1 MKYSL
6 NYVIRTDR
14 INSKGLCPIY
24 LRYTYQRK
32 WKNLPIKYSINPENW
47 DKENLIVKR
56 RYSNYNFLKKRLSD
70 YESEVREK
78 LERFFLQ
85 NDSYPSVDN
94 ITDVLKNTKILKGN
108 KIEETL
114 KNLYQEFINHKRSK
128 SDRYNTIK
136 NYTSTWNK
144 WESFEK
150 GKTKR
155 GLKDIDEKTLND
167 FNIFLIN
174 NGLQRSSIEKYLK
187 IFKRFL
193 DYLFEYRELD
203 VPKSYKRFKIEG
215 DDDNKLYEVLS
226 IEEIEKLKSHVLY
239 SHFIQKEVEKI
250 DLSEREKLIGRIMVF
265 LCSTGLSYVDFDRLT
280 IHDLYVD
287 KESFKGKKKYLN
299 IKIDRK
305 KLNTSNLC
313 VIPIL
318 DNTIDLIIEMIGL
331 TYEFYDGSN
340 KEIELG
346 LKLNILDTLLRTLK
360 KGKFLKNYQ
369 PRLFPKILVQDFNRE
384 IKVVLSKI
392 GINDQ
397 VKVIKHIKGN
407 NVETFVPKSQLVSSH
422 TGRRTYITNCLLQG
436 IRPHI
441 LMKTTGHKKI
451 GTLLKY
457 NRETDSNIFNEYE
470 SKILKMD

>member
-47 DKENLIVKR
+47 DKENSVVKR
-56 RYSNYNFLKKRLSD
+56 KYSNYNFLKKRLSD

-78 LERFFLQ
+78 LEKFYLK
-85 NDSYPSVDN
+85 NELYPSVEN

-108 KIEETL
+108 KIDDLL

-144 WESFEK
+144 WELFEK

-155 GLKDIDEKTLND
+155 GVRDIDEKTLND

-193 DYLFEYRELD
+193 DYLFDYRELD

-215 DDDNKLYEVLS
+215 DEDKLYEVLS
-226 IEEIEKLKSHVLY
+226 IEELETLKSHVLY
-239 SHFIQKEVEKI
+239 SHFVPKNFKKI
-250 DLSEREKLIGRIMVF
+250 DLTDREKLIGRIMIF

-280 IHDLYVD
+280 IHDLYID
-287 KESFKGKKKYLN
+287 KETFRKKKKYLN

-305 KLNTSNLC
+305 KLNTSNVC

-318 DNTIDLIIEMIGL
+318 DNTIDLVIEMVGL
-331 TYEFYDGSN
+331 IYEFYDGSN
-340 KEIELG
+340 KEVDLEF
-346 LKLNILDTLLRTLK
+346 KMNILDSLLKKLK
-360 KGKFLKNYQ
+360 KGEFLEKYQ
-369 PRLFPKILVQDFNRE
+369 PRLFPKVLVQDFNKE
-384 IKVVLSKI
+384 IKEVLSKI
-392 GINDQ
+392 GLNEQ

-407 NVETFVPKSQLVSSH
+407 NVESYVPKSQLVSSH

-470 SKILKMD
+470 SKILR

>member
-6 NYVIRTDR
+6 TYVIRTDR

-32 WKNLPIKYSINPENW
+32 WKNLSIKYSINPENW
-47 DKENLIVKR
+47 DKENSVVKR

-78 LERFFLQ
+78 LEKYYLK
-85 NDSYPSVDN
+85 NESYPSVEN
-94 ITDVLKNTKILKGN
+94 IIDVLRNTKILKVN
-108 KIEETL
+108 KVEDSL
-114 KNLYQEFINHKRSK
+114 KNLYHEFINHKRSK

-136 NYTSTWNK
+136 NYTSTWGK
-144 WESFEK
+144 WELFEK
-150 GKTKR
+150 RKSKR
-155 GLKDIDEKTLND
+155 GVKDLDEKTLND
-167 FNIFLIN
+167 FNVFLIN
-174 NGLQRSSIEKYLK
+174 DGLQRSSIEKYLK

-215 DDDNKLYEVLS
+215 DEDKVYEVLS
-226 IEEIEKLKSHVLY
+226 IEELEKLKSCVLY
-239 SHFIQKEVEKI
+239 SHFFENQIQKI
-250 DLSEREKLIGRIMVF
+250 SLTEREKLIGRIMIF

-287 KESFKGKKKYLN
+287 KETFGGDKKYLN

-318 DNTIDLIIEMIGL
+318 DNTIDLVIEMVGL

-340 KEIELG
+340 KGVDLG
-346 LKLNILDTLLRTLK
+346 FKLNILDSLLKKLK
-360 KGKFLKNYQ
+360 KGEFLEKYQ
-369 PRLFPKILVQDFNRE
+369 PRLFPKVLVQDFNKE
-384 IKVVLSKI
+384 IKELLSKI
-392 GINDQ
+392 GINDPI
-397 VKVIKHIKGN
+397 KVIKHIKKN
-407 NVETFVPKSQLVSSH
+407 NVETFVPKYQLVSSH

-470 SKILKMD
+470 SKIKNR